1 METKT
6 VRIEIKLTRAAIAVL
21 LGSALLVAGLL
32 IGGGALAQAPEPQ
45 SGTLEADQAM
55 KGTEYD
61 PSLQPRLPRE
71 MNYQGVLRD
80 EDGELVDGTHDLT
93 FKMYRY
99 AMVGLMKWRWVAV
112 YTETQTSI
120 PVNQGLF
127 NVKIG
132 TEEPLD
138 LSVFEGDNPPF
149 VRDLQL
155 GVSVDGGDELTPR
168 AELLPVPYAFRAE
181 YVNRF
186 PAPHYDSGWRAI
198 AQGELMTLDHSRDG
212 DVDDYVVDM
221 TCKDTTG
228 LSPAGINQI
237 SYGGNTAGASQ
248 FGAYWKNL
256 TTNSVKVYR
265 GADDP
270 VCEEV
275 RIRIWRI
282 E

>member
-21 LGSALLVAGLL
+21 LGTVLLVAGLL
-32 IGGGALAQAPEPQ
+32 IAGGALAQSPEPQ
-45 SGTLEADQAM
+45 SGTLEADEAM
-55 KGTEYD
+55 KGTDYD

-149 VRDLQL
+149 VWDLQL

-168 AELLPVPYAFRAE
+168 ADLLPVPYAFRAE

-186 PAPHYDSGWRAI
+186 PRPHYDSGWEVLGTRPDFVNVVFQHNLA
-198 AQGELMTLDHSRDG
+198 GNPG
-212 DVDDYVVDM
+212 NYVVDLQ
-221 TCKDTTG
+221 CKHAT
-228 LSPAGINQI
+228 L
-237 SYGGNTAGASQ
+237 
-248 FGAYWKNL
+248 GAYQCLDDDAYWHHL
-256 TTNSVKVYR
+256 TDTEITVWATSNPDVEQIRV
-265 GADDP
+265 
-270 VCEEV
+270 
-275 RIRIWRI
+275 RIWRI